1 MTKTK
6 TAAPPPGLI
15 FEFET
20 EEGLITVSTD
30 EELGE
35 LTPAEFLLFNLYIE
49 KSGFMPDYER
59 AAAGGA
65 VLVLLSRKVSM
76 DHHTLLERVT

>member
-1 MTKTK
+1 M
-6 TAAPPPGLI
+6 
-15 FEFET
+15 
-20 EEGLITVSTD
+20 
-30 EELGE
+30 GE